1 MEKEEVYV
9 TADTPTRVTTHTLV
23 FLIIYVLGDSS
34 FLEGLI
40 DTRLITPESV
50 VGDSG
55 APRQASNRRSQRG
68 DEAWSSVFDCG
79 AVMR

>member
-23 FLIIYVLGDSS
+23 FLLIYVLGDSS

-55 APRQASNRRSQRG
+55 AP
-68 DEAWSSVFDCG
+68 
-79 AVMR
+79 